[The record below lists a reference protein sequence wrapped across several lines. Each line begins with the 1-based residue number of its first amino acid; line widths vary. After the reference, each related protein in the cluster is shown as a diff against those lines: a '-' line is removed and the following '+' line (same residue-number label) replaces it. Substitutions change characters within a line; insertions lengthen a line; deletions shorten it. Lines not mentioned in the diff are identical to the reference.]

1 MPIEIDLTPFG
12 FTATES
18 EAYAA
23 LLRLGPSRGY
33 AVAHATRVARANTY
47 GALEGLVGR
56 TAALRLPGR
65 PARYRATDPAALI
78 VQLAAQQGEALDRLS
93 RSLRDAA
100 GPAEPET
107 RSVTGGR
114 AVANLI
120 IQVVARAERRVEGV
134 LSAELLRPTLPAWR
148 RAKERAALELR
159 VAGDVPAEAS
169 PILSG
174 TVSADAP
181 IVLLIALDNGG
192 FGLSDK
198 PPAPYDNAAYARL
211 AIAFMASLGLPDAV
225 LVGHSMGGAI
235 AAEVVIEHPQRVRG
249 LVLVG
254 SAGLGT
260 REPLLFRVV
269 RWPVL
274 GPAVL
279 AFRGRGLTARLLK
292 STYFDPRK
300 VTEADVDQYYAP
312 VAVPDYGRA
321 LRGALRQFRFDDLG
335 GRLDRIA
342 APTLVLWGEEV
353 RWAPLGLARALAG
366 GVTRSAF
373 LSVPHAGPSVPE
385 EAPDE
390 GNRLFIAFLRDGLPR
405 IPADLAL
412 AR

>member
-1 MPIEIDLTPFG
+1 MRRLLLLLLCAVGACRAAALPEAQLFPAGTQ
-12 FTATES
+12 FTARYLTVEGTRIRYIDAGRGAPVVFLHGLGAS
-18 EAYAA
+18 MYAW
-23 LLRLGPSRGY
+23 RNNLG
-33 AVAHATRVARANTY
+33 AVA
-47 GALEGLVGR
+47 
-56 TAALRLPGR
+56 
-65 PARYRATDPAALI
+65 
-78 VQLAAQQGEALDRLS
+78 
-93 RSLRDAA
+93 AA
-100 GPAEPET
+100 GF
-107 RSVTGGR
+107 
-114 AVANLI
+114 
-120 IQVVARAERRVEGV
+120 RV
-134 LSAELLRPTLPAWR
+134 
-148 RAKERAALELR
+148 
-159 VAGDVPAEAS
+159 
-169 PILSG
+169 
-174 TVSADAP
+174 
-181 IVLLIALDNGG
+181 IAFDNRG

-211 AIAFMASLGLPDAV
+211 AIAFMDSLGLPDAV

-235 AAEVVIEHPQRVRG
+235 AAEVAIEHPQRVRG

-312 VAVPDYGRA
+312 VALPDYGRA

-342 APTLVLWGEEV
+342 APTLVLWGEED
-353 RWAPLGLARALAG
+353 RWAPLGLGRALAG
-366 GVTRSAF
+366 GITRSAF
-373 LSVPHAGPSVPE
+373 LSVPHAGHSVQE

-390 GNRLFIAFLRDGLPR
+390 VNHLFIAFLRDGLPR